1 MAKTKKGFRAGL
13 YGVVSGIL
21 VAAILVGM
29 TVFAFTTRYNAFS
42 PEKVAQSYA
51 DTIVQTGDGYN
62 ALKVSLVSKNQKFG
76 NFVINAY
83 MAPYVND
90 NSGKKKGEPKVEQN
104 KAIGT
109 GSKEETELLDQIY
122 NTMYVYYKELMATV
136 GLENYDEFYSRYF
149 DMLKQVRVAVL
160 GDDYMDTEF
169 MFSVFESNVQT
180 YSNKLTGT
188 KKKLAA
194 DKKTVLQK
202 ETTGIY
208 QEMYGKD
215 YKLTTTV
222 TNTKELSADEVK
234 AYADEYKNRIQPLIE
249 NGKSK
254 AAALANEDKKEAME
268 QAFANLDIADSI
280 EAVDECT
287 VEVTNQK
294 GDVVATVQV
303 YVVRIGN
310 SWYVD
315 NSNTSTAPLY
325 IAQA

>member
-1 MAKTKKGFRAGL
+1 M
-13 YGVVSGIL
+13 
-21 VAAILVGM
+21 
-29 TVFAFTTRYNAFS
+29 
-42 PEKVAQSYA
+42 EH
-51 DTIVQTGDGYN
+51 
-62 ALKVSLVSKNQKFG
+62 LKMHSLNKIDENVSKIARLFPNCVTEAK
-76 NFVINAY
+76 
-83 MAPYVND
+83 D
-90 NSGKKKGEPKVEQN
+90 ENSEITHK
-104 KAIGT
+104 I
-109 GSKEETELLDQIY
+109 D
-122 NTMYVYYKELMATV
+122 
-136 GLENYDEFYSRYF
+136 F

-249 NGKSK
+249 NGNSK

-268 QAFANLDIADSI
+268 QAFANLDVADSI

>member
-1 MAKTKKGFRAGL
+1 MAKTKKSFRAGL

-21 VAAILVGM
+21 VAAILVGI

-90 NSGKKKGEPKVEQN
+90 NSGKKKDEPKVEQN

-109 GSKEETELLDQIY
+109 GSKKETELLDQIY
-122 NTMYVYYKELMATV
+122 NTMYVYYEELMATV

>member
-83 MAPYVND
+83 MAPYIND
-90 NSGKKKGEPKVEQN
+90 NSGKKKDEPKVEQN

-122 NTMYVYYKELMATV
+122 NTMYVYYEELMATV

>member
-83 MAPYVND
+83 MAPYIND

-109 GSKEETELLDQIY
+109 GSKEETKLLDQIY
-122 NTMYVYYKELMATV
+122 NTMYVYYEELMATV

-160 GDDYMDTEF
+160 GDDYMDTDF

-180 YSNKLTGT
+180 YANKLTGT

-194 DKKTVLQK
+194 DEKTVIQK
-202 ETTGIY
+202 ASTGVY
-208 QEMYGKD
+208 QEMYGKE

-222 TNTKELSADEVK
+222 TNTTELSADEVK
-234 AYADEYKNRIQPLIE
+234 AYADGYKDRIVPLAQKNASVADSLDE
-249 NGKSK
+249 EKS
-254 AAALANEDKKEAME
+254 AAMKEA
-268 QAFANLDIADSI
+268 FDNLNVADSI

-315 NSNTSTAPLY
+315 NSNTNTAELY

>member
-1 MAKTKKGFRAGL
+1 MTKSKKGFNTGL
-13 YGVVSGIL
+13 YGVIAGIL

-90 NSGKKKGEPKVEQN
+90 NKGKKKGEKKIEQN
-104 KAIGT
+104 KEIGT
-109 GSKEETELLDQIY
+109 GSKKEAKLLDTVY
-122 NTMYVYYKELMATV
+122 NTMYDYYDELMKTV
-136 GLENYDEFYSRYF
+136 GLQNYDEFYSLYF
-149 DMLKQVRVAVL
+149 AKLKEVRVAVL
-160 GDDYMDTEF
+160 QDDYMDTNF

-180 YSNKLTGT
+180 YANKLTGT
-188 KKKLAA
+188 KKVLAD
-194 DKKTVLQK
+194 DKKTVIQK
-202 ETTGIY
+202 ASTGAY
-208 QEMYGKD
+208 QELYGKK

-222 TNTKELSADEVK
+222 TDTKGLSSDEVE
-234 AYADEYKNRIQPLIE
+234 AYAKGYKDRVVPIIQ
-249 NGKSK
+249 KSE
-254 AAALANEDKKEAME
+254 AVADTLDDKKSEAMKS
-268 QAFANLDIADSI
+268 AFENLNVADSI

-287 VEVTNQK
+287 VEVTNQN
-294 GDVVATVQV
+294 GDVVANTKV

-315 NSNTSTAPLY
+315 NSNTDTAPLY
-325 IAQA
+325 ITIV

>member
-21 VAAILVGM
+21 VAAILVGI

-90 NSGKKKGEPKVEQN
+90 NSGKKKDEPKVEQN

-122 NTMYVYYKELMATV
+122 NTMYVYYEELMATV

-234 AYADEYKNRIQPLIE
+234 AYADEYKIRIQPLIE

-254 AAALANEDKKEAME
+254 ASALANEDKKEAME
-268 QAFANLDIADSI
+268 QALTLQTALRQLTNVPLRLQ
-280 EAVDECT
+280 T
-287 VEVTNQK
+287 KRVTLLQPF
-294 GDVVATVQV
+294 
-303 YVVRIGN
+303 RFM
-310 SWYVD
+310 
-315 NSNTSTAPLY
+315 L
-325 IAQA
+325 

>member
-90 NSGKKKGEPKVEQN
+90 NSGKKKDEPKVEQN

-122 NTMYVYYKELMATV
+122 NTMYVYYEELMATV

-194 DKKTVLQK
+194 DKKTVLQE

-234 AYADEYKNRIQPLIE
+234 AYADEYANRIQPLIE

-254 AAALANEDKKEAME
+254 AAALANEDKTEAME
-268 QAFANLDIADSI
+268 QAFANLDVADSI

-287 VEVTNQK
+287 VEVTSQK

-315 NSNTSTAPLY
+315 NSNTNTAPLY

>member
-83 MAPYVND
+83 MAPYIND
-90 NSGKKKGEPKVEQN
+90 NSGKKKDEPKVEQN

-122 NTMYVYYKELMATV
+122 NTMYVYYEELMATV
-136 GLENYDEFYSRYF
+136 GLENYDEFYSSYF
-149 DMLKQVRVAVL
+149 NKLKQVRVAVL
-160 GDDYMDTEF
+160 GDDYMDTDF

-180 YSNKLTGT
+180 YANKLTGT

-194 DKKTVLQK
+194 DEKTVIQK
-202 ETTGIY
+202 ASTGVY
-208 QEMYGKD
+208 QKMYGKE

-222 TNTKELSADEVK
+222 TNTTELSADEVR
-234 AYADEYKNRIQPLIE
+234 AYADGYKDRVVPLAQKNE
-249 NGKSK
+249 SVADSLDEKKS
-254 AAALANEDKKEAME
+254 AAMKEA
-268 QAFANLDIADSI
+268 FDNLNVADSI

-294 GDVVATVQV
+294 GDIVATVQV

-315 NSNTSTAPLY
+315 NSNTNTAPLY

>member
-1 MAKTKKGFRAGL
+1 MTKSKKGFNTGL
-13 YGVVSGIL
+13 YGVIAGVL

-90 NSGKKKGEPKVEQN
+90 NKGKKKGEKKIEQN
-104 KAIGT
+104 KEIGT
-109 GSKEETELLDQIY
+109 GSKKEAKLLDTVY
-122 NTMYVYYKELMATV
+122 NTMYDYYDELMKTV
-136 GLENYDEFYSRYF
+136 GLQNYDEFYSLYF
-149 DMLKQVRVAVL
+149 AKLKEVRVAVL
-160 GDDYMDTEF
+160 QDDYMDTDF

-180 YSNKLTGT
+180 YANKLTGT
-188 KKKLAA
+188 KKVLAA
-194 DKKTVLQK
+194 DEKTVIQK
-202 ETTGIY
+202 ASTGAY
-208 QEMYGKD
+208 QELYGKK

-222 TNTKELSADEVK
+222 TDTKELSADEVE
-234 AYADEYKNRIQPLIE
+234 AYVKGYKDRIVPIIQKSEAVADTLD
-249 NGKSK
+249 
-254 AAALANEDKKEAME
+254 DKKSEAMKS
-268 QAFANLDIADSI
+268 AFENLNVADSI

-287 VEVTNQK
+287 VEVTNQN
-294 GDVVATVQV
+294 GDVVANTKV

-315 NSNTSTAPLY
+315 NSNTDTAPLY
-325 IAQA
+325 ITIV

>member
-90 NSGKKKGEPKVEQN
+90 NSGKKKDEPKVEQN

-122 NTMYVYYKELMATV
+122 NTMYVYYEELMATV

-268 QAFANLDIADSI
+268 QAFANLDVADSI

>member
-1 MAKTKKGFRAGL
+1 MTKSKKGFNTGL
-13 YGVVSGIL
+13 YGVIAGVL

-51 DTIVQTGDGYN
+51 DTVVQTGDGYN

-90 NSGKKKGEPKVEQN
+90 NKGKKKGEKKIEQN
-104 KAIGT
+104 KEIGT
-109 GSKEETELLDQIY
+109 GSKKEAKLLDTVY
-122 NTMYVYYKELMATV
+122 NTMYDYYDELMKTV
-136 GLENYDEFYSRYF
+136 GLQNYDEFYSLYF
-149 DMLKQVRVAVL
+149 AKLKEVRVAVL
-160 GDDYMDTEF
+160 QDDYMDTDF

-180 YSNKLTGT
+180 YANKLTGT
-188 KKKLAA
+188 KKVLAA
-194 DKKTVLQK
+194 DEKTVIQK
-202 ETTGIY
+202 ASTGAY
-208 QEMYGKD
+208 QELYGKK

-222 TNTKELSADEVK
+222 TDTNELPADEVE
-234 AYADEYKNRIQPLIE
+234 AYVKGYKDRVVPIIQKSEAVADTLD
-249 NGKSK
+249 
-254 AAALANEDKKEAME
+254 DKKSEAMKS
-268 QAFANLDIADSI
+268 AFENLNVADSI

-287 VEVTNQK
+287 VEVTNQN
-294 GDVVATVQV
+294 GDVVANTKV

-315 NSNTSTAPLY
+315 NSNTDTAPLY
-325 IAQA
+325 ITIV

>member
-1 MAKTKKGFRAGL
+1 MTKSKKGFNTGL
-13 YGVVSGIL
+13 YGVIAGVL

-90 NSGKKKGEPKVEQN
+90 NKGKKKGEKKIEQN
-104 KAIGT
+104 KEIGT
-109 GSKEETELLDQIY
+109 GSKKEAKLLDTVY
-122 NTMYVYYKELMATV
+122 NTMYDYYDELMKTV
-136 GLENYDEFYSRYF
+136 GLQNYDEFYSLYF
-149 DMLKQVRVAVL
+149 AKLKEVRVAVL
-160 GDDYMDTEF
+160 QDDYMDTDF

-180 YSNKLTGT
+180 YANKLTGT
-188 KKKLAA
+188 KKVLAD
-194 DKKTVLQK
+194 DKKTVIQK
-202 ETTGIY
+202 ASTGAY
-208 QEMYGKD
+208 QELYGKK

-222 TNTKELSADEVK
+222 TDTKELSADEVE
-234 AYADEYKNRIQPLIE
+234 AYVKGYKDRVVPIIQKSEAVADTLN
-249 NGKSK
+249 
-254 AAALANEDKKEAME
+254 DKKSEAMKS
-268 QAFANLDIADSI
+268 AFENLNVADSI

-287 VEVTNQK
+287 VEVKNQK
-294 GDVVATVQV
+294 DEVVATTTV

-315 NSNTSTAPLY
+315 NSNTDTAPLY
-325 IAQA
+325 ITIV

>member
-83 MAPYVND
+83 MAPYIND
-90 NSGKKKGEPKVEQN
+90 NSGKKKDEPKVEQN

-122 NTMYVYYKELMATV
+122 NTMYVYYEELMAKV

-160 GDDYMDTEF
+160 GDDYMDTDF

-180 YSNKLTGT
+180 YANKLTGT

-194 DKKTVLQK
+194 DEKTVIQK
-202 ETTGIY
+202 ASTGVY
-208 QEMYGKD
+208 QKMYGKE

-222 TNTKELSADEVK
+222 TNTTELSADEVK
-234 AYADEYKNRIQPLIE
+234 AYADGYKDRIVPLAQKNE
-249 NGKSK
+249 SVADSLDEEKS
-254 AAALANEDKKEAME
+254 AAMKEA
-268 QAFANLDIADSI
+268 FDNLNVADSI

-315 NSNTSTAPLY
+315 NSNTNTAPLY

>member
-1 MAKTKKGFRAGL
+1 MTKSKKGFNTGL
-13 YGVVSGIL
+13 YGVIAGIL

-90 NSGKKKGEPKVEQN
+90 NSGKKKGEKKIEQN
-104 KAIGT
+104 KEIGT
-109 GSKEETELLDQIY
+109 GSKKEAKLLDTVY
-122 NTMYVYYKELMATV
+122 NTMYDYYDELMKTV
-136 GLENYDEFYSRYF
+136 GLQNYDEFYSLYF
-149 DMLKQVRVAVL
+149 AKLKEVRVAVL
-160 GDDYMDTEF
+160 QDDYMDTNF

-180 YSNKLTGT
+180 YANKLTGT
-188 KKKLAA
+188 KKVLAD
-194 DKKTVLQK
+194 DKKTVIQK
-202 ETTGIY
+202 ASTGAY
-208 QEMYGKD
+208 QELYGKK

-222 TNTKELSADEVK
+222 TDTKELSSDEVK
-234 AYADEYKNRIQPLIE
+234 TYAKGYKDRVVPIIQ
-249 NGKSK
+249 KSE
-254 AAALANEDKKEAME
+254 AVADTLDDKKSEAMKS
-268 QAFANLDIADSI
+268 AFENLNVADNI

-287 VEVTNQK
+287 VEVTNQN
-294 GDVVATVQV
+294 GDVVANTKV

-315 NSNTSTAPLY
+315 NSNTDTAPLY
-325 IAQA
+325 ITIV

>member
-1 MAKTKKGFRAGL
+1 MAKTKKGFRTGL

-90 NSGKKKGEPKVEQN
+90 NSGKKKDEPKVEQN

-122 NTMYVYYKELMATV
+122 NTMYVYYEELMATV

-222 TNTKELSADEVK
+222 KNTKELSADEVK
-234 AYADEYKNRIQPLIE
+234 AYADEYKIRIQPLIE

-268 QAFANLDIADSI
+268 QAFANLDVADSI

>member
-83 MAPYVND
+83 MAPYIND
-90 NSGKKKGEPKVEQN
+90 NSGKKKDEPKVEQN

-122 NTMYVYYKELMATV
+122 NTMYVYYEELMATV

-149 DMLKQVRVAVL
+149 DMLKQVRVSVL
-160 GDDYMDTEF
+160 GDDYMDTDF

-180 YSNKLTGT
+180 YANKLTGT

-194 DKKTVLQK
+194 DEKTVIQK
-202 ETTGIY
+202 ASTGVY
-208 QEMYGKD
+208 QKMYGKE

-222 TNTKELSADEVK
+222 TNTTELSADEVK
-234 AYADEYKNRIQPLIE
+234 AYADGYKDRVVPLAQKNASVADSLDE
-249 NGKSK
+249 EKS
-254 AAALANEDKKEAME
+254 AAMKEA
-268 QAFANLDIADSI
+268 FDNLNVADSI

-315 NSNTSTAPLY
+315 NSNTNTAELY

>member
-90 NSGKKKGEPKVEQN
+90 NSGKKKDEPKVEQN

-122 NTMYVYYKELMATV
+122 NTMYVYYEELMATV

-194 DKKTVLQK
+194 DKKTVLQE
-202 ETTGIY
+202 ETTGVY

-215 YKLTTTV
+215 
-222 TNTKELSADEVK
+222 
-234 AYADEYKNRIQPLIE
+234 I
-249 NGKSK
+249 
-254 AAALANEDKKEAME
+254 
-268 QAFANLDIADSI
+268 
-280 EAVDECT
+280 
-287 VEVTNQK
+287 
-294 GDVVATVQV
+294 
-303 YVVRIGN
+303 
-310 SWYVD
+310 
-315 NSNTSTAPLY
+315 
-325 IAQA
+325 

>member
-1 MAKTKKGFRAGL
+1 MAKTKKSFRAGL

-21 VAAILVGM
+21 VAAILVSM

-51 DTIVQTGDGYN
+51 DTVVQTGDGYN

-90 NSGKKKGEPKVEQN
+90 NSGNKKGEPKVEQN

-122 NTMYVYYKELMATV
+122 NTMYVYYEELMATV

-222 TNTKELSADEVK
+222 KNTKELSADEVK
-234 AYADEYKNRIQPLIE
+234 AYADEYKIRIQPLIE

>member
-1 MAKTKKGFRAGL
+1 MTKSKKGFNTGL
-13 YGVVSGIL
+13 YGVIAGVL

-90 NSGKKKGEPKVEQN
+90 NSGKKKGEKKIEQN
-104 KAIGT
+104 KEIGT
-109 GSKEETELLDQIY
+109 GSKKEAKLLDTVY
-122 NTMYVYYKELMATV
+122 NTMYDYYDELIKTV
-136 GLENYDEFYSRYF
+136 GLQNYDEFYSLYF
-149 DMLKQVRVAVL
+149 AKLKEVRVAVL
-160 GDDYMDTEF
+160 QDDYMDTDF

-180 YSNKLTGT
+180 YANKLTGT
-188 KKKLAA
+188 KKVLAA
-194 DKKTVLQK
+194 DEKTVLQK
-202 ETTGIY
+202 ASTGAY
-208 QEMYGKD
+208 QELYGKK

-222 TNTKELSADEVK
+222 TDTKELPADEVE
-234 AYADEYKNRIQPLIE
+234 AYVKGYKDRVIPIIQKSEAVADTLD
-249 NGKSK
+249 
-254 AAALANEDKKEAME
+254 DKKSEAMKS
-268 QAFANLDIADSI
+268 AFDNLNVADSI

-287 VEVTNQK
+287 VEVTNQN
-294 GDVVATVQV
+294 GDVVANTKV

-315 NSNTSTAPLY
+315 NSNTDTAPLY
-325 IAQA
+325 ITII

>member
-122 NTMYVYYKELMATV
+122 NTMYDYYEELMATV

-160 GDDYMDTEF
+160 GDDYMDTDF

-180 YSNKLTGT
+180 YANKLTGT

-194 DKKTVLQK
+194 DEKTVLQK

-208 QEMYGKD
+208 QEMYGKE

-222 TNTKELSADEVK
+222 TNTTELSADEVE
-234 AYADEYKNRIQPLIE
+234 AYADGYKDRIVPLAQKNE
-249 NGKSK
+249 SVADSLDEEKSV
-254 AAALANEDKKEAME
+254 AMKEA
-268 QAFANLDIADSI
+268 FDNLNVADSI

>member
-90 NSGKKKGEPKVEQN
+90 NSGKKKGEPEVEQN

-122 NTMYVYYKELMATV
+122 NTMYVYYEELMATV

-194 DKKTVLQK
+194 DKKTVLQE

-222 TNTKELSADEVK
+222 TNTKELSADEVE
-234 AYADEYKNRIQPLIE
+234 AYVKGYKDRVVPIIQKSEAVADTLD
-249 NGKSK
+249 
-254 AAALANEDKKEAME
+254 DKKSEAMKS
-268 QAFANLDIADSI
+268 AFDNLNVADSI

-287 VEVTNQK
+287 VEVTNQN